1 MGEGEGEGEGEGSP
15 KRKPFAEQVSAG
27 ALLLLQSGAAM
38 QIGRAHSWRV
48 LLGLASGPAVDGSA
62 AAVACGFEALGAV
75 VRAPACVTPA
85 NFASLLDALLWH
97 AGCTATPPASCA
109 QALELL

>member
-1 MGEGEGEGEGEGSP
+1 M
-15 KRKPFAEQVSAG
+15 SAG

-38 QIGRAHSWRV
+38 QTAARTPRRV
-48 LLGLASGPAVDGSA
+48 LLGLASGLPPRAG
-62 AAVACGFEALGAV
+62 GGRRMWLWALGAV

-85 NFASLLDALLWH
+85 NRLSADALLWH